1 MTNQDVLDKVVAAIG
16 SKVSVRTELEPAAEL
31 SGDPLIT
38 VRNNPP
44 AKRVSRVSDDGIKLI
59 WYRSMNC
66 VLFLNASGSG
76 NKAMRKLMQT
86 PSGKVAALFDNDDGG
101 FDVALDGT
109 STWYAAVTG
118 KLRPGDTLSK
128 DPEKTGSFNWQESWD
143 VVIYVP
149 ESAFA

>member
-16 SKVSVRTELEPAAEL
+16 SKVGVRTELEPAAEL

-38 VRNNPP
+38 LRVNPP
-44 AKRVSRVSDDGIKLI
+44 AKRESRVSDDGSKLT
-59 WYRSMNC
+59 WFRSMAC

-76 NKAMRKLMQT
+76 NKAMRKMMQT
-86 PSGKVAALFDNDDGG
+86 PSSKVAALFDNDDGG
-101 FDVALDGT
+101 FDVALDDA
-109 STWYAAVTG
+109 STWFAAVMG
-118 KLRPGDTLSK
+118 KVKSGDALSK
-128 DPEKTGSFNWQESWD
+128 DPEKSGSFNWQESWD